1 MTIEEVEI
9 ASVSPDPAN
18 VRTHSERNL
27 EAIKASLRRFGQQK
41 PIVVD
46 GSGIVR
52 AGNGTL
58 AAAIALGWERIK
70 VVRTNLT
77 GSEATAYGIADNR
90 TGDESIGSTFD
101 QQSLAEVLAALSA
114 EDAEL
119 AASTGYTPDEIAG
132 LLTAQAVASQPP
144 AEAPADFP
152 AVDETL
158 QTDHQCPKCGY
169 RWSGSTAPQQEAA

>member
-1 MTIEEVEI
+1 
-9 ASVSPDPAN
+9 
-18 VRTHSERNL
+18 
-27 EAIKASLRRFGQQK
+27 
-41 PIVVD
+41 
-46 GSGIVR
+46 
-52 AGNGTL
+52 
-58 AAAIALGWERIK
+58 
-70 VVRTNLT
+70 VRTNLT

-144 AEAPADFP
+144 ADAPADFP